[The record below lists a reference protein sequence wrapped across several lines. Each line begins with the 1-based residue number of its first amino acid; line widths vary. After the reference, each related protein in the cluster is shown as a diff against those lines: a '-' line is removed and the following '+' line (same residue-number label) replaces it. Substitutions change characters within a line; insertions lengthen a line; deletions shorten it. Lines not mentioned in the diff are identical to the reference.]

1 MIDSRLIFQL
11 LIPIIV
17 GGILLFLWV
26 WSGKR
31 KRLKKSLSSP
41 YTEALS
47 ALINGDKIKA
57 MNKLREVVKHD
68 TDNLDAYLKLGDIYR
83 DYGKNLQALRVHQS
97 LTIRKNLTNYQKLS
111 IWKSL
116 LQDHRL
122 LKEWDEAIKYSE
134 MITELDRKNVWARK
148 ELLEIYK
155 EKGDWDGA
163 VEAAKSIQK
172 QEKKKNVET
181 LALYQI
187 QQGLEYRKK
196 GEERDARIRFKNA
209 LKTSSNCAAAHY
221 FIGVSYL
228 SEGRKKDAVD
238 SWRKFVKTDP
248 KHAYLVFDELEEV
261 LYDLGNFDQSEK
273 IYQEIL
279 DLDDGNVSA
288 LVALSDLNER
298 KGDRKESIRI
308 LRRAIDKDKSSL
320 RAKAYLI
327 QMLLGPD
334 ISDEIRENLQSLI
347 QSTRRSRKFDCR
359 SCGYHSEK
367 PLWICPDCLNENTF
381 LD

>member
-11 LIPIIV
+11 LIPVIV
-17 GGILLFLWV
+17 VGILLSLWV
-26 WSGKR
+26 RSGKR

-97 LTIRKNLTNYQKLS
+97 LTIRKGLTNYQKLS

-134 MITELDRKNVWARK
+134 MITELDRNNMWARK

-308 LRRAIDKDKSSL
+308 LRKAIDKDKSSL

-347 QSTRRSRKFDCR
+347 QSTRRLRKFDCR

>member
-1 MIDSRLIFQL
+1 MIDSKLIFQL
-11 LIPIIV
+11 LIPVIV

-57 MNKLREVVKHD
+57 MNKLREVVRDD

-83 DYGKNLQALRVHQS
+83 EYGKNIQALRVHQS
-97 LTIRKNLTNYQKLS
+97 LTVRTGLTNYQNIS

-122 LKEWDEAIKYSE
+122 LREWDKAIKYSE
-134 MITELDRKNVWARK
+134 KITELDRNNMWARK

-172 QEKKKNVET
+172 QEKKKDVET

-196 GEERDARIRFKNA
+196 GEERDARIRFKKA
-209 LKTSSNCAAAHY
+209 LKTSNKCAAAHY

-228 SEGRKKDAVD
+228 SEGRKKDAVE

-261 LYDLGNFDQSEK
+261 LYDLGNFDQSER

-279 DLDDGNVSA
+279 DLDSGNVSA

-298 KGDRKESIRI
+298 KGNREESIRM
-308 LRRAIDKDKSSL
+308 LRKAIEKDSSSL

-334 ISDEIRENLQSLI
+334 VSDEIKENLQSLI
-347 QSTRRSRKFDCR
+347 QSTRRPRKFDCR
-359 SCGYHSEK
+359 SCGYHSDK
-367 PLWICPDCLNENTF
+367 PLWVCPDCLNENTF

>member
-1 MIDSRLIFQL
+1 VIESRLIFQL
-11 LIPIIV
+11 LIPAIV

-26 WSGKR
+26 RSGKR

-41 YTEALS
+41 YTEALN

-57 MNKLREVVKHD
+57 MKKLREVIKYD

-97 LTIRKNLTNYQKLS
+97 LTVRKSLTNYQKLS

-122 LKEWDEAIKYSE
+122 LKEWDKSIQYSE
-134 MITELDRKNVWARK
+134 LITELDKNNMWARK

-163 VEAAKSIQK
+163 VVAAKSIQK

-196 GEERDARIRFKNA
+196 GEEREARIRFKNA
-209 LKTSSNCAAAHY
+209 LKTSRDCAAAHY

-228 SEGRKKDAVD
+228 SEDRKKDAVEA
-238 SWRKFVKTDP
+238 WRQFVKTDP

-279 DLDDGNVSA
+279 ELDDGNVSA

-298 KGDRKESIRI
+298 KGDREESIRM
-308 LRRAIDKDKSSL
+308 LRKAIDKDKSSL

-334 ISDEIRENLQSLI
+334 ASDEIKETLQSLI
-347 QSTRRSRKFDCR
+347 QSTRRSRTFNCR
-359 SCGYHSEK
+359 SCGYYSAN

>member
-1 MIDSRLIFQL
+1 VIDSRLIFQL
-11 LIPIIV
+11 LIPVIV

-134 MITELDRKNVWARK
+134 MITGLDRNDMWARK

-181 LALYQI
+181 LSLYQI

>member
-134 MITELDRKNVWARK
+134 MITELDRNNMWARK

-221 FIGVSYL
+221 FIGASYL

>member
-11 LIPIIV
+11 LIPVIV
-17 GGILLFLWV
+17 GGILLFLWI

-57 MNKLREVVKHD
+57 MNKLREVVKHN

-97 LTIRKNLTNYQKLS
+97 LTVRKSLTNYQKLS

-116 LQDHRL
+116 VQDHRL
-122 LKEWDEAIKYSE
+122 LKEWDKAIKYSE
-134 MITELDRKNVWARK
+134 LITELDRNNMWARK

-196 GEERDARIRFKNA
+196 GEERDARIRFKKA

-228 SEGRKKDAVD
+228 SEGRKKDAVE

-279 DLDDGNVSA
+279 DLDEGNVSA

-298 KGDRKESIRI
+298 KGDREESIRM

-334 ISDEIRENLQSLI
+334 ASDEIRENLQSLI
-347 QSTRRSRKFDCR
+347 QSTRKSRKFDCR
-359 SCGYHSEK
+359 TCGYHSEK

>member
-1 MIDSRLIFQL
+1 VIDSRLIFQL

-57 MNKLREVVKHD
+57 MNKLREVVKYD

-134 MITELDRKNVWARK
+134 MITELDRNNMWARK

>member
-17 GGILLFLWV
+17 GGVLLFLWV
-26 WSGKR
+26 WGGKR

-57 MNKLREVVKHD
+57 MNKLRQVVKLD

-83 DYGKNLQALRVHQS
+83 DFGNNLQALRVHQS
-97 LTIRKNLTNYQKLS
+97 LTVRKSLTNYQKLS

-122 LKEWDEAIKYSE
+122 LKEWNEAIKYSG
-134 MITELDRKNVWARK
+134 MITELDRNNVWARK

-196 GEERDARIRFKNA
+196 GEERDARIRFKRA
-209 LKTSSNCAAAHY
+209 LKTSINCAAAHY

-228 SEGRKKDAVD
+228 SEGRKKDAVE

-261 LYDLGNFDQSEK
+261 LYDLGNFEQSEK

-298 KGDRKESIRI
+298 KGNREESIRM
-308 LRRAIDKDKSSL
+308 LRRAINKDNSSL

-334 ISDEIRENLQSLI
+334 ASDEIREIIQSLI

-359 SCGYHSEK
+359 SCGYHSET